1 MTAMAHRQY
10 HFVFPQ
16 YEVASVDTH
25 ALFSAVMQGLEPGAP
40 PPAIYAM
47 PAESPSSQ
55 SVNCH

>member
-1 MTAMAHRQY
+1 MAHRQY